1 MYRVQPGRGVITLP
15 HRGWAV
21 VSTGPAGLPFSR
33 TSPST
38 GPPGSRRVL
47 TCEGYRTPCSAAS
60 RAVFLWPG
68 AIIIAL
74 LASRTLMSCAP
85 PPASWGR
92 GALFLHGKGLCV
104 TLFYSPLQ
112 NAPTHREHLPRTSGR
127 AGQEVRWRSA
137 TPFAYPRCVLAGP
150 LMAYRRGG
158 CGARWR
164 RPLGRTSPGAPI
176 VDRRTPCTI
185 AKETSL

>member
-47 TCEGYRTPCSAAS
+47 TCEGYRTPCSAAR

-92 GALFLHGKGLCV
+92 GALFLHGKRLRV
-104 TLFYSPLQ
+104 ILFYSPLQ
-112 NAPTHREHLPRTSGR
+112 NGRFCRKFSLKAFCGMISLHDQRSIMREQDDGDQFQRGPFPTGYHPDGR
-127 AGQEVRWRSA
+127 ALV
-137 TPFAYPRCVLAGP
+137 
-150 LMAYRRGG
+150 
-158 CGARWR
+158 CG
-164 RPLGRTSPGAPI
+164 
-176 VDRRTPCTI
+176 V
-185 AKETSL
+185 